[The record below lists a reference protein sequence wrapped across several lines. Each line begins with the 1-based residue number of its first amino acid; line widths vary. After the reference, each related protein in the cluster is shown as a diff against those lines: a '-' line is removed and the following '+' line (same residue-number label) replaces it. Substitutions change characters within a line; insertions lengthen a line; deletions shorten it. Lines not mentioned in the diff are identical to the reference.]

1 MPRAQHRQIDFPSLA
16 SQIRQDGNEGHQA
29 AEGTGKENTELK
41 KIVADQMLNIR
52 VLEAVNAKFTRE
64 SIILTVARSLKAE
77 DVLAALER
85 LPSLNVRCRVT

>member
-1 MPRAQHRQIDFPSLA
+1 MEMKATKRLKDL
-16 SQIRQDGNEGHQA
+16 E
-29 AEGTGKENTELK
+29 KENTGLK

-64 SIILTVARSLKAE
+64 SIILTVARNLKAE

>member
-1 MPRAQHRQIDFPSLA
+1 MEMKATKRLKDL
-16 SQIRQDGNEGHQA
+16 E
-29 AEGTGKENTELK
+29 KENTGLK

-85 LPSLNVRCRVT
+85 LQSLNVRCRVT